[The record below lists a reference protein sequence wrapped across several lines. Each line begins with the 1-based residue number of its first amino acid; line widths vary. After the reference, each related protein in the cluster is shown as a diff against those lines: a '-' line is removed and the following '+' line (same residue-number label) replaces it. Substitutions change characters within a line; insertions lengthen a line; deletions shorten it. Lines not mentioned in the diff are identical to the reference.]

1 LGELKYFRPQMAD
14 TESTKKSFFG
24 KLLDVI
30 AGSPTNSPQNSEER
44 SQFAPKQKDPEDV
57 RFVEQLTHNGG
68 LFVYCGTKNELI
80 ESFNNIVAENKLLA
94 VGSPDLNL
102 MSFLKTNGANN
113 LHDNLKD
120 CDTIC
125 TYCEALIAFNGGI
138 MINEHQTKGVRIDDM
153 PKCHIVIGKTSQLVE
168 NLHGAMS
175 RVNQHYRDNRPG
187 QISVLKGPNDQNV
200 KLASADPNKNR
211 LLFLLFI
218 EDSF

>member
-1 LGELKYFRPQMAD
+1 MAD
-14 TESTKKSFFG
+14 KESSKKGFFG
-24 KLLDVI
+24 KLMDVI
-30 AGSPTNSPQNSEER
+30 IGNPVESPQNSDET
-44 SQFAPKQKDPEDV
+44 SQFAPKEKEPVDV

-68 LFVYCGTKNELI
+68 YFVYCGTKKELI
-80 ESFNNIVAENKLLA
+80 ESFNLIIEEHQLEAI
-94 VGSPDLNL
+94 GSPDENL
-102 MSFLKTNGANN
+102 MSFLKSNSINN
-113 LHDNLKD
+113 LYDNLKE

-125 TYCEALIAFNGGI
+125 TYCEALIAYNGGI
-138 MINEHQTKGVRIDDM
+138 MINEHQTKGIRIDDM
-153 PKCHIVIGKTSQLVE
+153 PRHHIVIGKTSQLVE

-187 QISVLKGPNDQNV
+187 QISVLKGMNDQHV